1 MENLYIIKAVKKLL
15 SNDDEKKLNDFI
27 NKTNDDDILQMK
39 LLELIYYLDPNSPLY
54 DEKLEKDI
62 KDSTD
67 LMNIDF
73 FSSQYW
79 SKFKIGEK
87 LYQDIEKNKVGN
99 SNVPCPKCGKTNTNV
114 EHKQTR
120 SADEAMTPFYTCFN
134 CGNTW
139 MVKV

>member
-1 MENLYIIKAVKKLL
+1 MENLYIAKAIKKLL
-15 SNDDEKKLNDFI
+15 TVDTQKKLDEFI
-27 NKTNDDDILQMK
+27 NKTTNDDILQMK
-39 LLELIYYLDPNSPLY
+39 LLELISYLDKRSPLY
-54 DEKLEKDI
+54 DPEIKKEIEKSK
-62 KDSTD
+62 D

-73 FSSQYW
+73 FSSSTW

-87 LYQDIEKNKVGN
+87 LYQDIEKNKIGN

-114 EHKQTR
+114 ELKQTR

>member
-1 MENLYIIKAVKKLL
+1 MENLYIAKAVKKLL
-15 SNDDEKKLNDFI
+15 SPEMQKKLEKFI
-27 NKTNDDDILQMK
+27 EKTNDEDILQMK
-39 LLELIYYLDPNSPLY
+39 LLELINYLDPHSPLY
-54 DEKLEKDI
+54 DQNIKKELEK
-62 KDSTD
+62 SED
-67 LMNIDF
+67 LSNIDF
-73 FSSQYW
+73 FSSPVW